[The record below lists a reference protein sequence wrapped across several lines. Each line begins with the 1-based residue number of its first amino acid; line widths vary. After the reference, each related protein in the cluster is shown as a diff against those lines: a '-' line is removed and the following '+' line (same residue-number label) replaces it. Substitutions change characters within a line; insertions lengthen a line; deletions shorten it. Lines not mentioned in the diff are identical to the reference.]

1 LLIGSALLSY
11 DAVSFNKY
19 LDTILAAHQ
28 PPSGSNRQNQSPWLF
43 LDAANTMFQTA
54 KRRVYSGKVGEAE
67 ESGPSETLPDSLRPV
82 LEEQP
87 KWAVLAE
94 VLDEIERD
102 NYFNPMIRDDSNG
115 TILIMC
121 SDQGTCRQLREYLQ
135 NMYVCLQP
143 AQNREQEEA
152 EDGTF
157 QPSAMFMMRR
167 KLRNYLNWKKDFVKI
182 SASLFDENQKVLE
195 GCADQRNISG
205 SRGKAPPNKRRR
217 VRGGASAAGGGRA
230 VNATSQAAEDKAS
243 QVANLLAD
251 IRPTEADDLQKEEVV
266 VDSLENMED
275 YFELY
280 EMQDLVVVHPYDG
293 DMDEHVLEEIR
304 PRHVV
309 MYEPDAAFIRRVE
322 VYRSS
327 HDDRNVRVY
336 FMYYGGSVEE
346 QRYLSAVR
354 KEKDA
359 FTRLIKEKGVS
370 EPSRHNL
377 VRLLIGYPANGCNPH
392 SRRPRP

>member
-1 LLIGSALLSY
+1 MISSALLSY

-28 PPSGSNRQNQSPWLF
+28 PPPGSNRQNQSPWLF
-43 LDAANTMFQTA
+43 LDAANTMFRSA
-54 KRRVYSGKVGEAE
+54 KRRVYSGKVGDLENP
-67 ESGPSETLPDSLRPV
+67 GVSENLSDALRPV

-87 KWAVLAE
+87 KWAILAE
-94 VLDEIERD
+94 VLEEIERD
-102 NYFNPMIRDDSNG
+102 NYFNPTIRDDSNG

-121 SDQGTCRQLREYLQ
+121 SDEGTCRQLREYLQ
-135 NMYVCLQP
+135 NMDVRLP
-143 AQNREQEEA
+143 ATNDEEEEIDN
-152 EDGTF
+152 EDEKL

-167 KLRNYLNWKKDFVKI
+167 KLRNYLNWKKEFVKI
-182 SASLFDENQKVLE
+182 SASLFDENQKVLRDI
-195 GCADQRNISG
+195 ADQQNAGG

-217 VRGGASAAGGGRA
+217 VRGGASAAGGGRPI
-230 VNATSQAAEDKAS
+230 NGNLQAAEDKAS
-243 QVANLLAD
+243 QVANLLAE
-251 IRPTEADDLQKEEVV
+251 IQPTEADSLQKEEMI

-280 EMQDLVVVHPYDG
+280 EMQDLVVIHPFDG
-293 DMDEHVLEEIR
+293 DMDEHVLEEVR
-304 PRHVV
+304 PRHVI

-370 EPSRHNL
+370 LIRRSRAFTSCSFNSL
-377 VRLLIGYPANGCNPH
+377 FSKWP
-392 SRRPRP
+392 

>member
-1 LLIGSALLSY
+1 
-11 DAVSFNKY
+11 
-19 LDTILAAHQ
+19 
-28 PPSGSNRQNQSPWLF
+28 
-43 LDAANTMFQTA
+43 MFQSA
-54 KRRVYSGKVGEAE
+54 KRRVYSGKVGEVE
-67 ESGPSETLPDSLRPV
+67 ELGASETLPDSLRPV

-94 VLDEIERD
+94 VLEEIERD
-102 NYFNPMIRDDSNG
+102 NYFNPTVRDDSNG

-135 NMYVCLQP
+135 NMYVRPQP
-143 AQNREQEEA
+143 TDKDEGTDED
-152 EDGTF
+152 EDGDL
-157 QPSAMFMMRR
+157 QSSAIFMMRR
-167 KLRNYLNWKKDFVKI
+167 KLRNYLNWKKDFAKI

-195 GCADQRNISG
+195 GFADQRGING
-205 SRGKAPPNKRRR
+205 SRSKAPPNKRRR
-217 VRGGASAAGGGRA
+217 VRGGASAAGGGRPISG
-230 VNATSQAAEDKAS
+230 NLPLAEEKAS

-251 IRPTEADDLQKEEVV
+251 IQPTEADSLQKEEMVI
-266 VDSLENMED
+266 DSLENMED

-293 DMDEHVLEEIR
+293 DMDEHVLEEVR
-304 PRHVV
+304 PRHVI

-336 FMYYGGSVEE
+336 FLYYGGSVEE

-370 EPSRHNL
+370 NLSR
-377 VRLLIGYPANGCNPH
+377 
-392 SRRPRP
+392 